1 MSIIRAN
8 QFQTLAG
15 QTVQGLL
22 QVRQFFFADTT
33 TVASSSFVD
42 SPLVVSITPL
52 FSTSR
57 ILVMANIQ
65 LTIYGIT
72 MQTRFTRNGTA
83 VGVGN
88 ASSTRTQTSNGWLF
102 PSGDGNHQA
111 CPMTMMFLDSPAS
124 TSALNYRVQYKTQS
138 ANTAYLN
145 RSVNDADNGDW
156 SHRSTSSITV
166 MEMAQ

>member
-1 MSIIRAN
+1 MSTIQTNKI
-8 QFQTLAG
+8 QTLTG
-15 QTVQGLL
+15 QTFQGVL
-22 QVRQFFFADTT
+22 QVQQFFFADTT

-42 SPLVVSITPL
+42 SPLVVSITPY
-52 FSTSR
+52 FATSR
-57 ILVMANIQ
+57 ILVMANVQ
-65 LTIYGIT
+65 LTIYGLT

-88 ASSTRTQTSNGWLF
+88 ASGSRTQTSNGWLS
-102 PSGDGNHQA
+102 PSGDANHQA
-111 CPMTMMFLDSPAS
+111 CPTTMMLLDSPGTTA
-124 TSALNYRVQYKTQS
+124 TLAYRVQYKTQT

-145 RSVNDADNGDW
+145 RSLNDADNGDW

>member
-1 MSIIRAN
+1 MSTIQTNRI
-8 QFQTLAG
+8 QTLSG
-15 QTVQGLL
+15 QTFQGVL
-22 QVRQFFFADTT
+22 QVQQFFFADTT

-42 SPLVVSITPL
+42 SPLVVSITPY
-52 FSTSR
+52 FATSR
-57 ILVMANIQ
+57 ILVMANVQ
-65 LTIYGIT
+65 LTIYGLT

-88 ASSTRTQTSNGWLF
+88 ASGSRTQTSNGWLY

-111 CPMTMMFLDSPAS
+111 CPTTMMLLDSPGTTGTLA
-124 TSALNYRVQYKTQS
+124 YRVQYKTQS